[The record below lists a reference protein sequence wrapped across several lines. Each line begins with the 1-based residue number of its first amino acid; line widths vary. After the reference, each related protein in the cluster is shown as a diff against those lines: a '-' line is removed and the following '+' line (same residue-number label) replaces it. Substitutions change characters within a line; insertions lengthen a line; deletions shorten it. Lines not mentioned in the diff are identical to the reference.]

1 MSDPG
6 AAASPDA
13 PDGAAVP
20 DVAALADQAVAL
32 DMLLVD
38 GALWPAIRLLP
49 ANAAL
54 RLVLEVARHPGGAL
68 RRAGELAEELG
79 RVALG
84 TSELAPGPKD
94 RRFAD
99 EACEPEFRWLP
110 RVRRSGG
117 EEQVRVQPRQ
127 VVKGKL
133 NTFRRTWS
141 NYLNESAID

>member
-1 MSDPG
+1 MSAPG
-6 AAASPDA
+6 PAVTPDSPDA
-13 PDGAAVP
+13 AA
-20 DVAALADQAVAL
+20 AADQAVAL

-49 ANAAL
+49 ANAAV